1 MRREGKDSTWG
12 KGRFTPRGKERLL
25 FFNHFNCKRFVWDEI
40 RVSEGGSSYHHGP
53 VKQLS
58 KMTSS
63 LLYNEFIVYSTE
75 QIRIKYLFVVEFEY

>member
-1 MRREGKDSTWG
+1 MGEREVHTKGKR
-12 KGRFTPRGKERLL
+12 KVIV
-25 FFNHFNCKRFVWDEI
+25 FNHFNCKIGWDEI